1 MIRVLLLRLALASG
15 CPGHPPYV
23 QGPVEALCAENFPDA
38 RRPGR
43 ARWLVHFYGPK
54 CRSCRDLAQMLQ
66 EVSSSDLKLG
76 AVDCRQPQ
84 NQELCRS
91 LKVWKLPVLMALP
104 GTRYSGPLESE
115 ALTQWI
121 RDISDISRLEVLPPA
136 SEQMSLCPAF
146 ELYEEPRV
154 AREFLAAHNIYRCT
168 AGIAM
173 LEWDLPLFH
182 SARRYADRA
191 PLDRLAHSDPRER
204 KGKHGVYGENV
215 AIGEHLWPGQVVARW
230 HDEIRNTQDGVFRPK
245 RAGLGHYTQLV
256 WRKTLRLGCSLGQNR
271 RVAVCHYDPA
281 GNEKGRHLSQV
292 APPLPNYAGIEGEE
306 RCGGLVEEIG
316 RP

>member
-1 MIRVLLLRLALASG
+1 MTLE
-15 CPGHPPYV
+15 PP
-23 QGPVEALCAENFPDA
+23 
-38 RRPGR
+38 
-43 ARWLVHFYGPK
+43 
-54 CRSCRDLAQMLQ
+54 
-66 EVSSSDLKLG
+66 
-76 AVDCRQPQ
+76 
-84 NQELCRS
+84 RS

-292 APPLPNYAGIEGEE
+292 GAELAHSVRGRIVHSFFPDEATDALISRSPERFREMNGDHFSGGCGNCCDFFPCPAKVRSFSETPLAATAQSFKVSSKSPVNLGSQQHQ
-306 RCGGLVEEIG
+306 LL
-316 RP
+316 